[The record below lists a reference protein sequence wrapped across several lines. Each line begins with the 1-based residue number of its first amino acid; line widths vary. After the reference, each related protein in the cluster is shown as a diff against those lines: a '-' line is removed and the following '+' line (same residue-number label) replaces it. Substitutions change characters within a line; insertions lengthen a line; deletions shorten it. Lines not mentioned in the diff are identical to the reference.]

1 MIQEFRS
8 IQELFQAIEADKSS
22 HAPSANRYPI
32 RFIFLNDFA
41 ALRSLIKDYFS
52 QQKTT
57 IKQVKEFLTYED
69 AWLTSD
75 DMLDIIKSVKEDT
88 LIAPL
93 SEVLRFADD
102 SQLTSIFT
110 SLFEIEQPRPSSSI
124 RIYLPFVGLKDRF
137 TNLALQRFHRNNQ
150 WAPIWSLS
158 EPLPSKIT
166 IFQLID
172 YQGTLPPVPSGF
184 YTLHHT
190 SDWFDLW
197 KREGLQQVICRSES
211 MAYLYG
217 NFLPDAIFQAEKIV
231 TPKDYL
237 EKILHVALP
246 IAYHAAEKH
255 FWERIIEDVQQRCSQ
270 KKQFIDFDYIL
281 NTHFNIQH
289 FKTLTCTDLLALWF
303 QQTETFD
310 RWLLKQWILAQAHL
324 NDSYLFHIMKDV
336 PASSNEELI
345 SCMWFKVFEHITD
358 SKQWFEERKTYLFQI
373 HLQHNIPIHALEE
386 RIQEKLQPL
395 RQKPLHIQAQY
406 LTNLSCAERKYIFEL
421 FGEHVVSNRSAILDV
436 IKDIYPELFFYLQ
449 WSNICLHD
457 AIEDW
462 IIRYFTEYTLSK
474 AIHQKAEQLNALLN
488 EKNSQAENFYEW
500 YYHIKSSV
508 VPENA
513 HVVWLDGIGA
523 EWLPL
528 LEYFINKHGKAKN
541 KYVRKACV
549 TKANLPTITKCNRF
563 EHAEHVRDFDSFI
576 HEQETPYTFPGTL
589 IEQFKLLEEL
599 VKRYVVDRVEEEMI
613 IVSDHGCTFL
623 AQKEFGNFKKYNFQ
637 EAEHEGRYVWTDQKY
652 QEDAEFLCYET
663 EGMPKKYA
671 LIASKHTSLYNT
683 PSREVHGGATPEEVL
698 VPYLV
703 ISKIDDRIVYHVRL
717 LTSEISVREPA
728 MRIKIE
734 PHPPTTPI
742 LLFKG
747 KEIRLE
753 KENEEWGILLK
764 GFKTGK
770 YQFKLQVVEQ
780 KFDIA
785 ITIKS
790 GFKEEDLL

>member
-110 SLFEIEQPRPSSSI
+110 SFFEVEQPQPSSPI

-137 TNLALQRFHRNNQ
+137 TNLAFQRFHRNHQ

-158 EPLPSKIT
+158 ERIPSKIT
-166 IFQLID
+166 IFQLVD
-172 YQGTLPPVPSGF
+172 YQGTLPKTPSGF

-197 KREGLQQVICRSES
+197 KHEGLQKVICRSQT

-217 NFLPDAIFQAEKIV
+217 NFLPDAIFQAERIV
-231 TPKDYL
+231 TLKDYL
-237 EKILHVALP
+237 EKILYIPLP
-246 IAYHAAEKH
+246 VAYHTAEKH
-255 FWERIIEDVQQRCSQ
+255 FWEHLIENAQNSSQ
-270 KKQFIDFDYIL
+270 KKQFIDFDYLL
-281 NTHFNIQH
+281 NTYFNIQN
-289 FKTLTCTDLLALWF
+289 FKTLRCNALLALWF
-303 QQTETFD
+303 QQTETFG
-310 RWLLKQWILAQAHL
+310 RWLLKQWILTQTYLHG
-324 NDSYLFHIMKDV
+324 SYLFHVVKDV
-336 PASSNEELI
+336 PVSSNEELI
-345 SCMWFKVFEHITD
+345 SRMWFKIFENKTD
-358 SKQWFEERKTYLFQI
+358 SNQHFEERKTYLFQI
-373 HLQHNIPIHALEE
+373 HLQHNIPIHSLEE
-386 RIQEKLQPL
+386 RIREKLQPL
-395 RQKPLHIQAQY
+395 RQKPLHRQAQY
-406 LTNLSCAERKYIFEL
+406 LTNLSVSERTYIFEL
-421 FGEHVVSNRSAILDV
+421 LREHVVSNRSAILDV

-449 WSNICLHD
+449 WSNIRLHD

-462 IIRYFTEYTLSK
+462 IVQYFTEYTLSK
-474 AIHQKAEQLNALLN
+474 ATHKKGERLDTLLN
-488 EKNSQAENFYEW
+488 EKNSRAEKFYEW
-500 YYHIKSSV
+500 YYHVKSSV
-508 VPENA
+508 VPKNA
-513 HVVWLDGIGA
+513 HVVWLDGVGA

-541 KYVRKACV
+541 KYLRKAHV
-549 TKANLPTITKCNRF
+549 TKANLPTITECNRF

-576 HEQETPYTFPGTL
+576 HEKETPYVFPDTL
-589 IEQFKLLEEL
+589 LAQFSLLEEL
-599 VKRYVVDRVEEEMI
+599 VKRYIVDRVEDE
-613 IVSDHGCTFL
+613 IVIVADHGCTFL
-623 AQKEFGNFKKYNFQ
+623 AQKEFGNFKKHNFQ
-637 EAEHEGRYVWTDQKY
+637 EAEHEGRYVWTDQRY
-652 QEDAEFLCYET
+652 QEDAEFLCHVQ